1 MRGAPGAHGLRCGAE
16 RTQSQVTEPATPT
29 DANRLIALAK
39 TLGVTIDEPNAAQLL
54 AYLDA
59 MLVVNEQ
66 INLTAVRDREQ
77 AVVLHALDGLAFG
90 ILGLRPSHALDLGT
104 GNGFPGVAV
113 AALSPRA
120 SVVLLDRT
128 AKKLRAIGTCLLTAR
143 IPGVETVQLDAQQ
156 APGLRKDMRAAFD
169 CITARAVATPQEV
182 AAMAKPLLAPRR
194 ALVLWLDVAADA
206 PQQLEGMRRETDVAY
221 DLPEPAARRRRLVVY
236 RRG

>member
-1 MRGAPGAHGLRCGAE
+1 MRGTRIDAPLRSLVE
-16 RTQSQVTEPATPT
+16 DQRTTVTEPAAPT
-29 DANRLIALAK
+29 DAPRLCALAK
-39 TLGVTIDEPNAAQLL
+39 TLGVTIDEANASQLL

-90 ILGLRPSHALDLGT
+90 ILGLRPNHALDIGT

-113 AALSPRA
+113 AALHPRA
-120 SVVLLDRT
+120 SVMLLDRT

-169 CITARAVATPQEV
+169 CITARAVATPQEC
-182 AAMAKPLLAPRR
+182 AAMAKPLLAPRG
-194 ALVLWLDVAADA
+194 ALVLWLDAAAEA
-206 PQQLEGMRRETDVAY
+206 PPQLEGMRRESDVGY
-221 DLPEPAARRRRLVVY
+221 DLPEPAARRRRLAVY